1 VVRLSNKTRIQNHGG
16 ETMKKLIFIVSL
28 IICLIPFTASW
39 GAKEKKVLSSYFFVQ
54 SGDPTVD
61 PFPLLETK
69 AKVAI
74 AGVIAE
80 IELTQVYKNEGKRTT
95 FGQITK
101 VK

>member
-1 VVRLSNKTRIQNHGG
+1 
-16 ETMKKLIFIVSL
+16 MKKLACIIGLL
-28 IICLIPFTASW
+28 ICILPFTASY
-39 GAKEKKVLSSYFFVQ
+39 GAEAGKVLSPYFFVQ
-54 SGDPTVD
+54 SEDPSVD

-74 AGVIAE
+74 AGVIAA

-101 VK
+101 VE